1 MSSNNTN
8 KFSLRTPTL
17 FAAVINSIALGY
29 LYFQTN
35 KKKEKIHSQNIIK
48 KSEDSVLKKLIDGN
62 HIHCRQRKKPIAVV
76 IAKNNVNVE
85 EIFQMFDGELFVIRD
100 CPDSTSYELTSQVEY
115 AIIQLGIKTIFTL
128 TQPNDPAVLRFINV
142 HEEKFDKTI
151 KYALQDTSQDLLHN
165 IINTFDLADTE
176 QLKFYYAVY
185 DQKTGEVR
193 FFHYDEV
200 SASNKINNFNNY
212 KNNLKDSFV
221 LYDEKSDLKTTES
234 SDDKSDS

>member
-8 KFSLRTPTL
+8 KSSLTTPTL

-29 LYFQTN
+29 LYFQT
-35 KKKEKIHSQNIIK
+35 KRKRDKIHSESLIK
-48 KSEDSVLKKLIDGN
+48 KRKDSDLKKLIDGN
-62 HIHCRQRKKPIAVV
+62 HIHCQKRKKPIAVV
-76 IAKNNVNVE
+76 ITKNNVNVE

-100 CPDSTSYELTSQVEY
+100 CPDSTSYELASQIEY
-115 AIIQLGIKTIFTL
+115 AIVHLGIKTIFTL
-128 TQPNDPAVLRFINV
+128 TQPNDQDVLRFINV
-142 HEEKFDKTI
+142 YEEKFDKKV
-151 KYALQDTSQDLLHN
+151 KYALQDTAQELLHN

-200 SASNKINNFNNY
+200 NASNKINNNE

-221 LYDEKSDLKTTES
+221 LYDETSKLKPSELS
-234 SDDKSDS
+234 NDKSDS

>member
-8 KFSLRTPTL
+8 KTSLSTPTL
-17 FAAVINSIALGY
+17 FAAIINSIALGY

-35 KKKEKIHSQNIIK
+35 RKKEKIISQNIVNK
-48 KSEDSVLKKLIDGN
+48 TEDSVLKKLIDGN

-100 CPDSTSYELTSQVEY
+100 CPDSTSYELASQIEY
-115 AIIQLGIKTIFTL
+115 AIVQLGIKTVFTL
-128 TQPNDPAVLRFINV
+128 THPNDPAVLRFINV
-142 HEEKFDKTI
+142 HEEKCEKTI
-151 KYALQDTSQDLLHN
+151 KYALQDTAQDLLHN
-165 IINTFDLADTE
+165 IISTFDLADTE

-200 SASNKINNFNNY
+200 RASNKINNFNSY

-221 LYDEKSDLKTTES
+221 LYDEKSELKTES
-234 SDDKSDS
+234 NDDKSDK